1 MEVERQMKNIQK
13 HRKGFRIAAASSHWM
28 VLVLPV
34 FAIAQGP
41 AEPVVST
48 SSSAKSI
55 ISKPLAPAPQFKVE
69 MQRQIE
75 LTPKSVDSAPDAPR
89 NSSGLSQSKPN
100 SGPQST
106 LPQSARATPQETP
119 KAKVAAKFSMLK
131 ASGPKPI
138 SQVSSQNNVDESIV
152 SPAMPPSLPVAA
164 PEPAV
169 QTPKQKTTLPTPPT
183 IPAVVGEAKAAPG
196 KYEMPLGINA
206 FYEKLEG
213 ANRSEWMQPQAG
225 ASSIPLINKSD
236 DAGTGRRYESSN
248 DIGPVG
254 IPTAVVDKTSPAELS
269 GTGSTRSS
277 SGPSSASPTT
287 SPTTTVDGSVS
298 VPLSGN
304 TSPFESSVPGNPES
318 NSTAIDGAIQTDVVP
333 PAPPMFRPATEGS
346 AVNAVP
352 NNALESPSPVAGPV
366 TTYPSG
372 AYSDE
377 ALSNKTRNDAVVAPL
392 ESPTLQQQYAVP
404 SFIPANPGEMPGGAI
419 ANATQPQDGTPK
431 YGLQAPLPTRLPMVP
446 WWQDYAQKPLLT
458 RDRPNTSLYAEL
470 DQLVGMSLHYSPKIK
485 SILIVPEIQR
495 TEIGIAQADL
505 DPRTFAQSIYHDT
518 SDPVGNTLTTGGPKR
533 LEDVFWENSV
543 GARDKNSLGGKAEWT
558 QLLNGRDS
566 NSLFFQPNQQADT
579 KLSINYTQPLLR
591 GAGRSYNTAS
601 IRIAGLRTSSSIAS
615 ANREL
620 QNHVLDIS
628 NAYWELVLNRYLLAQ
643 AETGQNRL
651 IQIYERLNG
660 RIDADANRTQI
671 HRAIAAIQTQQGSI
685 GTLRGTIHSV
695 QARLKALVN
704 SPDLLGPECV
714 EIIPSTMPADE
725 YSVPDCSQEMMEAL
739 LSRGDILA
747 IQNSIQAASVQKQ
760 MAINELRPQLDAL
773 TEVYVRGLRGN
784 YNYGGAFVN
793 QFDTGAVSYFAG
805 LSYQRPVG
813 NRAANNNLIGRR
825 REMEKLISDYENA
838 IVNARSDIMSAV
850 AQSAGAFEALFAAIN
865 STVSSSME
873 VEQIQADLD
882 HVFTDKTSISN
893 KLQDLLDAEGRLIQA
908 ENNWARNQIQYMKAL
923 TQIKYESGTLMAIM
937 PEVQ

>member
-1 MEVERQMKNIQK
+1 MKNIKK
-13 HRKGFRIAAASSHWM
+13 HRKGFRIAAASSQWM
-28 VLVLPV
+28 IFVLP
-34 FAIAQGP
+34 AIAFAQGP
-41 AEPVVST
+41 AEPVINTPLPGTV
-48 SSSAKSI
+48 KSI
-55 ISKPLAPAPQFKVE
+55 VTKPMAPAPQFKVE

-75 LTPKSVDSAPDAPR
+75 LPPKNAEKNIEPSKAGKNSVGNSALGVRSTSEKA
-89 NSSGLSQSKPN
+89 SQ
-100 SGPQST
+100 
-106 LPQSARATPQETP
+106 AAIAETP

-131 ASGPKPI
+131 ASDPKPI
-138 SQVSSQNNVDESIV
+138 SQVANQTAIEDSIV
-152 SPAMPPSLPVAA
+152 SPAMPPSLPVTA
-164 PEPAV
+164 PVA
-169 QTPKQKTTLPTPPT
+169 PTPLPAAKPQVSIPT
-183 IPAVVGEAKAAPG
+183 SIEDSTSAPG
-196 KYEMPLGINA
+196 VYEMPRGINA

-213 ANRSEWMQPQAG
+213 SRSSDWLQPRGNPISSPIIDSNVDNPVRGQSGAG
-225 ASSIPLINKSD
+225 PNSTPLGT
-236 DAGTGRRYESSN
+236 AGSSN
-248 DIGPVG
+248 NIGPIG
-254 IPTAVVDKTSPAELS
+254 ALPDNTSTRQPSNTAAPSAVVPVPFPSQ
-269 GTGSTRSS
+269 SS
-277 SGPSSASPTT
+277 
-287 SPTTTVDGSVS
+287 DGSVTNNANS
-298 VPLSGN
+298 QVGVVADPAIAPGSPPSGYTPSIGPSAPVMNQAN
-304 TSPFESSVPGNPES
+304 TD
-318 NSTAIDGAIQTDVVP
+318 STVVDVVP
-333 PAPPMFRPATEGS
+333 PAPPSFNSKPAANTNTYTSGVESLSGNGT
-346 AVNAVP
+346 VTVP
-352 NNALESPSPVAGPV
+352 SMNGTAGV
-366 TTYPSG
+366 GVDS
-372 AYSDE
+372 
-377 ALSNKTRNDAVVAPL
+377 

-404 SFIPANPGEMPGGAI
+404 SFIPNVLVDTVAPPDGGSPS
-419 ANATQPQDGTPK
+419 ATQNSVPK

-446 WWQDYAQKPLLT
+446 WWQDYTQKPLLT
-458 RDRPNTSLYAEL
+458 RDRPNLSLYAEL
-470 DQLVGMSLHYSPKIK
+470 DQLVGMSLHHSPKIK

-495 TEIGIAQADL
+495 SEIGIAQAEL
-505 DPRTFAQSIYHDT
+505 DPRAFAQSIYHDT

-591 GAGRSYNTAS
+591 GAGRSYNTAT
-601 IRIAGLRTSSSIAS
+601 IRIAGLRTSSSIAA

-651 IQIYERLNG
+651 IQIHDRLEG
-660 RIDADANRTQI
+660 RRDADAIQTQI
-671 HRAIAAIQTQQGSI
+671 HRAISAIQTQQGSI
-685 GTLRGTIHSV
+685 GTLRGTINSL

-704 SPDLLGPECV
+704 APELLGPDCI
-714 EIIPSTMPADE
+714 EIIPSTLPSDE
-725 YSVPDCSQEMMEAL
+725 YAVPDCSQEMMEAL

-760 MAINELRPQLDAL
+760 MAVNELRPQLDAL

-923 TQIKYESGTLMAIM
+923 TQIKYESGALMAIM